1 MPIRK
6 TTYPALLIL
15 DFLLYSTETWILS
28 EYKILSCFAKLF
40 RVRKIAQC
48 KQLAWKKI
56 AEKNTISSNSGSEFD
71 IDGKKI
77 AIFNQNGYHALD
89 AICVH
94 QDNPIT
100 AGKLDGDIVE
110 CPSHFWHYNIKTG
123 ELQDYLKGVKL
134 QTYPVEERA
143 DGIYIDLQQ

>member
-1 MPIRK
+1 
-6 TTYPALLIL
+6 
-15 DFLLYSTETWILS
+15 
-28 EYKILSCFAKLF
+28 
-40 RVRKIAQC
+40 VRKIAQC

-56 AEKNTISSNSGSEFD
+56 AEKNTISYNSGSEFD

-94 QDNPIT
+94 QDNSIT
-100 AGKLDGDIVE
+100 TGKLDGDIVE

-134 QTYPVEERA
+134 QTYTVEERD
-143 DGIYIDLQQ
+143 DGIYIDL